1 MFISSIIGDHTA
13 ISIKLFDRSDKL
25 FSSTVIV
32 EKYLAR
38 SQRQRILCENE
49 VI

>member
-1 MFISSIIGDHTA
+1 MFNLSIIGDHTA
-13 ISIKLFDRSDKL
+13 ISNKLFDRSNKL

-38 SQRQRILCENE
+38 SQRQRILYENE